1 MGEMNQELAETFVNV
16 EVDAALEQ
24 MDSLKSLGP
33 VGMPHLFFQQ
43 FWFTIGD

>member
-1 MGEMNQELAETFVNV
+1 MGELNQELAETFVNV

-24 MDSLKSLGP
+24 MDSLKSSGP
-33 VGMPHLFFQQ
+33 VGMPPLFFQQ